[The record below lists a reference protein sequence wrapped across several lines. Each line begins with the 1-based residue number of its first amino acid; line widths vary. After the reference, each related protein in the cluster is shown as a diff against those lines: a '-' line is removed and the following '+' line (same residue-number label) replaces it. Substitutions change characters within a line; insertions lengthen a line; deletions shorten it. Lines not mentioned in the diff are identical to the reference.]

1 MELNLNP
8 WQRFLVVSSVL
19 AIGIAFLVSHGGL
32 SWYLAQ
38 YSDLVTIW
46 SSCIIVAII
55 MLIFIFQGGVGAY
68 RIQLEQRALRALREQ
83 GFQAIIPHSHLS
95 QVLTHVQDCMSIQSN
110 RKMKVDPFVDH
121 FETLLYKPIKGL
133 EQGKELLITIGI
145 LGTVFGILY
154 GLASGDASALV
165 TAEAVQQ
172 YSVNALQGVSVSY
185 ITTLIA
191 LFGALIV
198 YYLRIGYQ
206 SVADQMVSEFGVL
219 LERELLQVNK
229 VGED

>member
-1 MELNLNP
+1 
-8 WQRFLVVSSVL
+8 
-19 AIGIAFLVSHGGL
+19 
-32 SWYLAQ
+32 
-38 YSDLVTIW
+38 
-46 SSCIIVAII
+46 
-55 MLIFIFQGGVGAY
+55 
-68 RIQLEQRALRALREQ
+68 
-83 GFQAIIPHSHLS
+83 
-95 QVLTHVQDCMSIQSN
+95 
-110 RKMKVDPFVDH
+110 MKVDPFVDH